1 MRKIFLILLLLGA
14 SPLLANMTCTV
25 SIGGSPWPYS
35 PYTVHVTDLDAD
47 SIDTW
52 VSYGIE
58 GISSNNDTF
67 NTFCLEQSIS
77 FYPGRSYRATI
88 DATVMSGGNYPQLQ
102 ETTQKIYAAYLN
114 GVLDSSIS
122 EIAIQKA
129 IWHSQANGGQLNT
142 LLVGN
147 ISALDVSGWYNVRAL
162 NLWSGDVYTGQD
174 IQSQLVR
181 ISTIPAPGAL
191 TLGGL
196 GMMFV
201 SWMRRRKAL

>member
-1 MRKIFLILLLLGA
+1 MKKLLLVLLFLCA

-35 PYTVHVTDLDAD
+35 PYTVHITDQDTD

-52 VSYGIE
+52 ASYGI
-58 GISSNNDTF
+58 NDTF
-67 NTFCLEQSIS
+67 NTFCIEQGIS
-77 FYPGRSYRATI
+77 FYPGRPYRATV
-88 DATVMSGGNYPQLQ
+88 DDTVMSGGKYPQLQ

-129 IWHSQANGGQLNT
+129 IWHSQANDGQLNT
-142 LLVGN
+142 QLVGN
-147 ISALDVSGWYNVRAL
+147 ISALDVSGWNNVMAL
-162 NLWSGDVYTGQD
+162 NLWGGDVYTGQD

-181 ISTIPAPGAL
+181 ISTVPPPAIVPTPGAL

-201 SWMRRRKAL
+201 SWMRKRKAL